1 MFKQRG
7 MTFVGVIILVMVV
20 VFFVYTGFRTL
31 PAYIEYWQL
40 QHVIEDTLHPLDG
53 APLSSRIIHERFV
66 KNLNLNNITTVK
78 QSDLQVE
85 PTGNGNYHVIVDY
98 SVKEHF
104 WGAISLCMDFK
115 AEGDSR

>member
-7 MTFVGVIILVMVV
+7 MTFGGLIVLLMLVI
-20 VFFVYTGFRTL
+20 FFAYAGFRTL

-40 QHVIEDTLHPLDG
+40 EHVLDNSLHPLGGEKLTAREVHD
-53 APLSSRIIHERFV
+53 RFV
-66 KNLNLNNITTVK
+66 KELRLNNIHTV
-78 QSDLQVE
+78 QPTDLDIE
-85 PTGNGNYHVIVDY
+85 PTQNGFHLTVDY

-115 AEGDSR
+115 AERESQ